1 MMRGLLNKYLIAV
14 NTLAL
19 ALALTASASA
29 QTLTSA
35 PSPATRVNIIIE
47 HDRVRFAAPE
57 AVTSWR
63 LEVFN
68 RAHEP
73 VFDSGLVSEPN
84 LEWPL
89 RDEQGQPLESGLYSY
104 TLTINSQDHEA
115 SRTQRGHVIIN
126 RAGEDDRIWVTSNS
140 AIGVGAETDDPKLTV
155 IGATDSTLGGASLPG
170 ERTRAGQAGTGSGEG
185 EDGSSA
191 DPSGSLRASKKGA
204 ESISA
209 TKDEPLRG
217 VGTPGQ
223 VALFTTATMLGDSVI
238 TQSQDGSVGIGTS
251 TPSAK
256 LAVSGTVSA
265 TQYNINNSRVLSVPG
280 TSNLFVGVNAG
291 AANTTG
297 RDNAFFGTGAG
308 IANTTGFEN
317 AFFGT
322 NAGDENTTG
331 SNNAFFGTRSGAL
344 NTKGTSNS
352 FFGSLA
358 GFRNTEGGS
367 NVFIGRAAGLDNL
380 TGSGNTYVGNDAGRG
395 SNIGSFNTAIGRNAR
410 MGLGFASVS
419 NATAIGA
426 NALVERS
433 SSLVLG
439 SIAGVN
445 GASDSVN
452 VGIGTTSPK
461 VRLHVD
467 KGKILVGAAGQG
479 VILKSPNGGVCR
491 ELTINDAGAIVLKPL
506 VCP

>member
-1 MMRGLLNKYLIAV
+1 M
-14 NTLAL
+14 
-19 ALALTASASA
+19 
-29 QTLTSA
+29 
-35 PSPATRVNIIIE
+35 
-47 HDRVRFAAPE
+47 
-57 AVTSWR
+57 
-63 LEVFN
+63 
-68 RAHEP
+68 
-73 VFDSGLVSEPN
+73 
-84 LEWPL
+84 
-89 RDEQGQPLESGLYSY
+89 
-104 TLTINSQDHEA
+104 
-115 SRTQRGHVIIN
+115 
-126 RAGEDDRIWVTSNS
+126 
-140 AIGVGAETDDPKLTV
+140 
-155 IGATDSTLGGASLPG
+155 
-170 ERTRAGQAGTGSGEG
+170 GT
-185 EDGSSA
+185 
-191 DPSGSLRASKKGA
+191 
-204 ESISA
+204 
-209 TKDEPLRG
+209 
-217 VGTPGQ
+217 GTPGQ
-223 VALFTTATMLGDSVI
+223 LALFTTATTLGDSVI
-238 TQSQDGSVGIGTS
+238 TQSQNGSVGIGTS
-251 TPSAK
+251 TPGAK

-265 TQYNINNSRVLSVPG
+265 TQYNINSSRVLSVPG
-280 TSNLFVGVNAG
+280 ISNLFVGVNAG
-291 AANTTG
+291 A
-297 RDNAFFGTGAG
+297 
-308 IANTTGFEN
+308 ANTTGFEN

-331 SNNAFFGTRSGAL
+331 SNNAFFGTRAGAV

-395 SNIGSFNTAIGRNAR
+395 SNIGSLNTAIGRNAR
-410 MGLGFASVS
+410 MGLGFSSVS

-426 NALVERS
+426 NAVVERS

-467 KGKILVGAAGQG
+467 NGKILVGAAGQG

-491 ELTINDAGAIVLKPL
+491 ELTINDAGTIVLKPL